1 MRVIELKY
9 IKILSTCLLLLW
21 EYTELECILPVGLR
35 LFHRIGENVSNDENE
50 DIVLNLNS
58 PFDSESVQTDS
69 TKLIP
74 NVPNVE
80 IVWKFMTGNI
90 KAENGHNLTCGCI
103 KGV

>member
-21 EYTELECILPVGLR
+21 EYTELECILTVGLR

-50 DIVLNLNS
+50 DIVLKLNS
-58 PFDSESVQTDS
+58 PFDSKSVQTDS

-74 NVPNVE
+74 GSTPLQQ
-80 IVWKFMTGNI
+80 
-90 KAENGHNLTCGCI
+90 LTSRI
-103 KGV
+103 DK